1 MMMIRFHAYFPAG
14 NSYPSIL
21 ADMLSD
27 AIGCVGFSWVSSSS
41 TSLSVTYS
49 ILTFV
54 KTWLLI
60 IIRQKTSLVLSF
72 KQLIIII
79 PAIALSLMH
88 HHYHCHHH
96 LCHHHFHHHHHHHCD
111 LTIHQ
116 AAGPACTELETIV
129 LDWLGTMIGQYLM
142 TNDQWNHEPWSKGFY
157 G

>member
-1 MMMIRFHAYFPAG
+1 MIMVMMLMMMMVVIRFHAYFPAG

-49 ILTFV
+49 IFTFV

-72 KQLIIII
+72 KWLIVIITAIVIIIFVI
-79 PAIALSLMH
+79 VIFIIITIIIVILLFIRQQAPLVLSLKQ
-88 HHYHCHHH
+88 
-96 LCHHHFHHHHHHHCD
+96 LFS
-111 LTIHQ
+111 I
-116 AAGPACTELETIV
+116 GLEP
-129 LDWLGTMIGQYLM
+129 WLVSIWWPMTNGTMIGQY
-142 TNDQWNHEPWSKGFY
+142 NIHD
-157 G
+157 